1 MLRAD
6 TGCDCVRSAMIGR
19 MITAMLFS
27 VLVIPTAFG
36 LVHVYLLGSMLAT
49 TTASGKQPQ

>member
-27 VLVIPTAFG
+27 LLAIPTAFG
-36 LVHVYLLGSMLAT
+36 LVHGCLGSMLAT
-49 TTASGKQPQ
+49 TAASGKQL